1 MAPTARLPPKK
12 DVALALLEQASMYI
26 HLDPRAGTV
35 QVPPSFKNQP
45 QLVLQVGL
53 NMAVAIPDLHVDDQG
68 LSCTLS
74 FNRTPFF
81 CMIPWPAVFALVGEN
96 GQAMVWAE
104 DVPAE
109 VAAQAQAQKA
119 PEKPRPHLRSVGEG
133 EASAPSPPKAELDQ
147 PADKKPAAKGSKA
160 SKSTGAKAEASKS
173 PPKGGAKPKPEGK
186 AASKSLKTSTK
197 AAGKAPSKVSKS
209 AADVAPGK
217 KPTAPTPAPKPEPAV
232 ARQALPAKKAPP
244 KPEAPRGAAE
254 MNKPKRELPPYL
266 RVVK

>member
-26 HLDPRAGTV
+26 HLDPRAESV
-35 QVPPSFKNQP
+35 QVPVSFKNQP

-53 NMAVAIPDLHVDDQG
+53 NMAVPIRDLNVDEQG

-81 CMIPWPAVFALVGEN
+81 CVIPWPAVFALVGEN

-133 EASAPSPPKAELDQ
+133 ESAP
-147 PADKKPAAKGSKA
+147 PAAAKPEPPPAEEKKRVTKVGKAPAKSSSSKPEA
-160 SKSTGAKAEASKS
+160 SKGTPKTASKGKAAKATAKTGAAVASKS
-173 PPKGGAKPKPEGK
+173 P
-186 AASKSLKTSTK
+186 
-197 AAGKAPSKVSKS
+197 SKVSVD
-209 AADVAPGK
+209 AAPGK
-217 KPTAPTPAPKPEPAV
+217 KPAAAGPAAKPEPAA
-232 ARQALPAKKAPP
+232 ARQALPAKKPAPA
-244 KPEAPRGAAE
+244 KPEAARTATE
-254 MNKPKRELPPYL
+254 MHKPKRELPPYL

>member
-26 HLDPRAGTV
+26 HLDPRADSV
-35 QVPPSFKNQP
+35 QVPMSFKNQP

-53 NMAVAIPDLHVDDQG
+53 NMAVAIPDLHVDEQG

-133 EASAPSPPKAELDQ
+133 ESAPPVAAKAE
-147 PADKKPAAKGSKA
+147 PSEAAEKKPAAKASKA
-160 SKSTGAKAEASKS
+160 PAKSGSGRVEASK
-173 PPKGGAKPKPEGK
+173 GALK
-186 AASKSLKTSTK
+186 AASKSKALAKPAAPK
-197 AAGKAPSKVSKS
+197 AAAKAASKSPSK
-209 AADVAPGK
+209 AAKNPAEAAQAKRP
-217 KPTAPTPAPKPEPAV
+217 AAAAPAPKPEAAA
-232 ARQALPAKKAPP
+232 ARQALPAKKPAPA
-244 KPEAPRGAAE
+244 KPEASRSDLSQ
-254 MNKPKRELPPYL
+254 PKRELPPYL

>member
-26 HLDPRAGTV
+26 HLDPRAESV
-35 QVPPSFKNQP
+35 RVPSSFKNQP

-53 NMAVAIPDLHVDDQG
+53 NMAVAIPDLHVDEQG

-133 EASAPSPPKAELDQ
+133 ERAKE
-147 PADKKPAAKGSKA
+147 PAAQ
-160 SKSTGAKAEASKS
+160 AEPA
-173 PPKGGAKPKPEGK
+173 PAPEK
-186 AASKSLKTSTK
+186 K
-197 AAGKAPSKVSKS
+197 AAGKAAGKGSSKIATAKVGSKPKAEAKS
-209 AADVAPGK
+209 ATPKSVKTSGKSSSKAAKGPGDAMPEK
-217 KPTAPTPAPKPEPAV
+217 KPAAAAPVAKPEPAA
-232 ARQALPAKKAPP
+232 ARHTASAKKPATA
-244 KPEAPRGAAE
+244 KPEAARPATE
-254 MNKPKRELPPYL
+254 MGKAKRELPPYL